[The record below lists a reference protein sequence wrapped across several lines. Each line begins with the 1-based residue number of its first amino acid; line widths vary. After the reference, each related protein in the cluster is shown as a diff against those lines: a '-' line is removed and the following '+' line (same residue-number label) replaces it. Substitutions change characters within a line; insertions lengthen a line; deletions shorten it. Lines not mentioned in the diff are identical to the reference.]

1 MRCSCGQSTLCT
13 WREDSEARRHKGA
26 PPQALAQPT
35 TLVQHPQTPSQPSP
49 RKPPCISLT
58 RCHTSAKR
66 KKDARLDDD
75 RPNSDVQTRTKPAY
89 TGPPWASYITTFAIT
104 CAPSTVPR
112 ALDAVHRYRP
122 TLDAEPGLTRHGHAT
137 RSFFALAIRHPTS
150 AGIREIGD
158 GMHPPHRTDAQM
170 SLASSC
176 SCSSSMQHPSSR
188 RRLLY
193 ARGGASIEKRYPTK
207 APAPL
212 QAVVVHISFANTRS
226 PLRAHIEFKK
236 PTGHRLAKHKPTR
249 QRGKGGRNLGRRGST
264 PFRCLTR
271 VKRKGLQ
278 ARYDRLLRRTTRP
291 VVEMAFAQLSHTH
304 THVPA
309 DWNLFFSHLLRI
321 STLQMAKFT

>member
-1 MRCSCGQSTLCT
+1 MGMCRGSARCGCRRRKRPGRTWRDSDRARHGHRAAAAVAGMRCSCGQSTLCT

-122 TLDAEPGLTRHGHAT
+122 TLDAEPGPHQTRTRHPLVLRARDSSSYLGRNPRDRRWDAP
-137 RSFFALAIRHPTS
+137 PT
-150 AGIREIGD
+150 
-158 GMHPPHRTDAQM
+158 TAQM
-170 SLASSC
+170 
-176 SCSSSMQHPSSR
+176 
-188 RRLLY
+188 
-193 ARGGASIEKRYPTK
+193 
-207 APAPL
+207 
-212 QAVVVHISFANTRS
+212 
-226 PLRAHIEFKK
+226 LRC
-236 PTGHRLAKHKPTR
+236 R
-249 QRGKGGRNLGRRGST
+249 
-264 PFRCLTR
+264 
-271 VKRKGLQ
+271 
-278 ARYDRLLRRTTRP
+278 
-291 VVEMAFAQLSHTH
+291 
-304 THVPA
+304 
-309 DWNLFFSHLLRI
+309 
-321 STLQMAKFT
+321 